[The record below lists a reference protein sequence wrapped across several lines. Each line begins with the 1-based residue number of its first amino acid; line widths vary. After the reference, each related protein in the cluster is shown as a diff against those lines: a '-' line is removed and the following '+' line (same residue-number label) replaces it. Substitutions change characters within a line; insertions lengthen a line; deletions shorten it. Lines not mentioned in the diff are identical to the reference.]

1 MHRGGGST
9 AAAASLLPLLG
20 ISGGFGRRR
29 NGNGGGSG
37 SGSGCGGGRG
47 GPSSSA
53 SSSGEFDPGPAGVTF
68 GPEIRLRHSNVSA
81 CGSGETVAP
90 ARPGSNP
97 PDEALFAEPG
107 TCHITPGVQP
117 LPLHVPNFYH
127 RDSASRLGGELI
139 RESNAPPT
147 RVEGDGGGGG
157 MWNWKVSTSRGLES
171 SNVSTLGEHPP
182 YNVAVAA
189 RDGGRMMGAGG
200 DDGRMSSLLSLSSS
214 SSMSPA
220 RYAPSCVVFGGGGGL
235 FERRWRRRRNSGVLL
250 LAERVRARQHVGDVS
265 NSRTRW
271 ITSAPRSG

>member
-1 MHRGGGST
+1 M
-9 AAAASLLPLLG
+9 
-20 ISGGFGRRR
+20 
-29 NGNGGGSG
+29 
-37 SGSGCGGGRG
+37 
-47 GPSSSA
+47 
-53 SSSGEFDPGPAGVTF
+53 
-68 GPEIRLRHSNVSA
+68 SA

-97 PDEALFAEPG
+97 PDAALFAEPG

-127 RDSASRLGGELI
+127 WDSTSRLGGELI

-147 RVEGDGGGGG
+147 CVDGDGGGGG
-157 MWNWKVSTSRGLES
+157 MRNWKVSTSRGLES

-200 DDGRMSSLLSLSSS
+200 DDGRMLSSLSSS
-214 SSMSPA
+214 SSSLMSLA

-235 FERRWRRRRNSGVLL
+235 FERRWRRQRNSGVLL
-250 LAERVRARQHVGDVS
+250 LAERVRARQHIGDVS

-271 ITSAPRSG
+271 ITSAPRLG